1 MVNLKEMHRY
11 AFFKQ
16 KSATL
21 RKNPLDYT
29 NLQFFLD
36 ILITPFYVHRMNGK
50 DIDISLEDSYL
61 LLKEIEKSEI
71 SSQRDFAGK
80 LGYSLGKVN
89 YLLKALAEKGLIKME
104 NFSKSNNKLG
114 YRYVLT
120 PKGVK
125 EKYSITADFLKRKEA
140 EFIKMQVEIEN
151 LRRELVQK

>member
-1 MVNLKEMHRY
+1 MEIF
-11 AFFKQ
+11 FFKQ
-16 KSATL
+16 KSAVL
-21 RKNPLDYT
+21 RRPSGCPT
-29 NLQFFLD
+29 LQFFLD

-50 DIDISLEDSYL
+50 EIDISLEDSYL

-89 YLLKALAEKGLIKME
+89 YLLKALAEKGLIKIE

-125 EKYSITADFLKRKEA
+125 EKYKITADFLKRKEA
-140 EFIKMQVEIEN
+140 EFIKMQMEIEE
-151 LRRELVQK
+151 LRNDLGVC

>member
-1 MVNLKEMHRY
+1 
-11 AFFKQ
+11 
-16 KSATL
+16 
-21 RKNPLDYT
+21 
-29 NLQFFLD
+29 
-36 ILITPFYVHRMNGK
+36 MNGK

-89 YLLKALAEKGLIKME
+89 YLLKALAEKGLIKIE

-125 EKYSITADFLKRKEA
+125 EKYSITADFLKRKES
-140 EFIKMQVEIEN
+140 EFIRMQMEIEE
-151 LRRELVQK
+151 LRKEIQQV